1 MAAGG
6 AAAGA
11 IAQAIKASGVIV
23 RMKPDEFR
31 KVLIRVAEPVVVI
44 AQGGFFS
51 TTYQYLTS
59 YKGLVFFTKSNTP
72 LDLPTGAEVITAD
85 RIWMP

>member
-1 MAAGG
+1 
-6 AAAGA
+6 
-11 IAQAIKASGVIV
+11 
-23 RMKPDEFR
+23 MKPDEFR

-44 AQGGFFS
+44 ALGGFFS

-85 RIWMP
+85 RFWMP

>member
-6 AAAGA
+6 LMAAA
-11 IAQAIKASGVIV
+11 AQAMKVSGGVV

-31 KVLIRVAEPVVVI
+31 KVLIRAAEPAVVI
-44 AQGGFFS
+44 AQGGVFS

-59 YKGLVFFTKSNTP
+59 YKGLVFFTKSKTP
-72 LDLPTGAEVITAD
+72 LDLPAGAEVIAAD
-85 RIWMP
+85 QIRMH